1 MGVGL
6 RRWRFGGACA
16 FALLVAPLDAAA
28 HAIVLEATP
37 DVDATVAGP
46 ELAIAI
52 RFNSRIDHRRSRL
65 TLLPKDGKPR
75 VLTLDAASGPALL
88 AARVGG
94 VAAGSYVVRWQ
105 VLAEDGHITRGDI
118 PFKVGR

>member
-1 MGVGL
+1 MTGRSQLGRLLGFLLGL
-6 RRWRFGGACA
+6 
-16 FALLVAPLDAAA
+16 LPLPVLA
-28 HAIVLEATP
+28 HAIVLQANP

-46 ELAIAI
+46 AIEVEI

-65 TLLPKDGKPR
+65 TLYGADGAPR
-75 VLTLDAASGPALL
+75 VLAIGGGTEPAVLRAHAERLTPGRYTL
-88 AARVGG
+88 
-94 VAAGSYVVRWQ
+94 RWQ

>member
-1 MGVGL
+1 LTGRSQLGRLLGFLLGL
-6 RRWRFGGACA
+6 
-16 FALLVAPLDAAA
+16 LPLPVLA
-28 HAIVLEATP
+28 HAIVLQATP

-46 ELAIAI
+46 AVAVEI

-65 TLLPKDGKPR
+65 TLTGADGVPR
-75 VLTLDAASGPALL
+75 VLAIGSAEPAVLRAHAERLAPGGYTL
-88 AARVGG
+88 
-94 VAAGSYVVRWQ
+94 RWQ